1 MKKRFISIALAVTAL
16 FGVLAVPVSART
28 KFQMDYVYVDNKN
41 EKLSNGTGRVY
52 IPVTYTVDGVLSYV
66 DDEEDITS
74 FSSPQDIFIDPQDN
88 LYIADTGNNRIV
100 KMSAEGNTLAVWYM
114 ASESAF
120 SEPQGV
126 YVDSDN
132 NIYVADSGNYRIV
145 IMTQDGIMLD
155 EIHKPDSEL
164 LSSMAEESFIPTKV
178 AVGATGYIYTL
189 VGKNFMSIDRNHEFK
204 GYIGASKVGFSLVY
218 TLLGLVLNDEQ
229 MDRIDKR
236 TPPPYN
242 NFTFDSEG
250 KFLACSADSK
260 NQIRILNTNG
270 QNIYPTGYYGEI
282 FSIDAEGKDYVH
294 PNMIDLVSDSDGII
308 SVLDSKSGCIYQ
320 YDREG
325 NILTVFGGK
334 GDNLGYFDLPV
345 SIEADS
351 KNNIYV
357 VDSLRQNIQRFSTTS
372 FCNQIHTAARLYYD
386 GKYDESLKEWEQI
399 TTLCPDYPLARRRI
413 GQIYYK
419 DGKYKEAEEQ
429 FYRVGDM
436 KGYSDAFVKH
446 RMQTVSDHFLAV
458 AIILIAAVSLLLAAI
473 MYLRRVS
480 DRIRDRL
487 YAGGKI
493 NR

>member
-1 MKKRFISIALAVTAL
+1 M
-16 FGVLAVPVSART
+16 
-28 KFQMDYVYVDNKN
+28 
-41 EKLSNGTGRVY
+41 
-52 IPVTYTVDGVLSYV
+52 
-66 DDEEDITS
+66 
-74 FSSPQDIFIDPQDN
+74 
-88 LYIADTGNNRIV
+88 
-100 KMSAEGNTLAVWYM
+100 
-114 ASESAF
+114 
-120 SEPQGV
+120 
-126 YVDSDN
+126 
-132 NIYVADSGNYRIV
+132 
-145 IMTQDGIMLD
+145 
-155 EIHKPDSEL
+155 
-164 LSSMAEESFIPTKV
+164 
-178 AVGATGYIYTL
+178 
-189 VGKNFMSIDRNHEFK
+189 
-204 GYIGASKVGFSLVY
+204 
-218 TLLGLVLNDEQ
+218 
-229 MDRIDKR
+229 
-236 TPPPYN
+236 
-242 NFTFDSEG
+242 
-250 KFLACSADSK
+250 
-260 NQIRILNTNG
+260 
-270 QNIYPTGYYGEI
+270 
-282 FSIDAEGKDYVH
+282 
-294 PNMIDLVSDSDGII
+294 
-308 SVLDSKSGCIYQ
+308 
-320 YDREG
+320 
-325 NILTVFGGK
+325 FGGK

-345 SIEADS
+345 SIAADS